1 MIEERINIFNTL
13 FRNRVTISIITFCA
27 IIVSIVLALILPKQY
42 TSITVILPSG
52 TVPGV
57 FGLIGSFSSGGF
69 MESGSSDEISSFLFP
84 ELLSSFSLYSLVCN
98 TPVNSAIKRIKPESE
113 TIKDLE
119 GWSVDSRG
127 HKIFIA
133 RSKIKYSI
141 EKGILVISYTTKNPV
156 IAQFV
161 LNAIVN
167 ALEELIKKNTVSNAV
182 KKSGHLMNRK
192 KELIEQLDESEDS
205 LEKFI
210 SSHRNFARDPILKIK
225 YNRYNSSVQ
234 IKHELLIYVQKQLE
248 IAVLDSKGSAPVVKI
263 LDPPNL
269 PTKKSGPKRSLILIF
284 GTLIGFIISL
294 IVVAFRENK
303 DKLFAR
309 LKP

>member
-141 EKGILVISYTTKNPV
+141 EKGILVISYTTK
-156 IAQFV
+156 
-161 LNAIVN
+161 
-167 ALEELIKKNTVSNAV
+167 
-182 KKSGHLMNRK
+182 

>member
-13 FRNRVTISIITFCA
+13 FRNRVTISIITSCA
-27 IIVSIVLALILPKQY
+27 IIISIVLAIILPKQY
-42 TSITVILPSG
+42 TSIAVVLPSG
-52 TVPGV
+52 TVPGI
-57 FGLIGSFSSGGF
+57 FGFAAPFSSGF
-69 MESGSSDEISSFLFP
+69 FEQGSSEEISSFLFP
-84 ELLSSFSLYSLVCN
+84 DLLSSFSLYSMVCN
-98 TPVNSAIKRIKPESE
+98 TPVNSAIKKIKPESE
-113 TIKDLE
+113 TIRDLE
-119 GWSVDSRG
+119 GWSVDSKG

-141 EKGILVISYTTKNPV
+141 EKGILVISYTTKNPI

-161 LNAIVN
+161 LNATVN

-182 KKSGHLMNRK
+182 KKSGHLINRE

-248 IAVLDSKGSAPVVKI
+248 ISVLDSKGSAPVVKI
-263 LDPPNL
+263 LDPPNF
-269 PTKKSGPKRSLILIF
+269 PTKKSGPKRSLILVI